1 MIPNFLTIP
10 GTSTDRGGWIAL
22 LVVCFGQLMIV
33 LDATIVNVA
42 LPAIQSDLHFSQA
55 NLTWVVNAYLITYG
69 SFVLLAGR
77 AGDLIGRKKVFLTGV
92 ALFTAASVL
101 CGLAHDPALLVTGR
115 FLQGAGGALS
125 AGVIIAIIVTGFT
138 EPNER
143 AQAMSVFTFTI
154 AGGGSLG
161 LLAGGFL
168 TQMVSWHW
176 IFFINVPIGLATVL
190 LGRVLIEENEGLGV
204 GEGVDVLGSILVS
217 AALMVGG
224 YAIVTSGDYGWTS
237 VLTLGLGGGA
247 VALLAGFR
255 WLGIR
260 GSKPALALPPP
271 WDPEP

>member
-10 GTSTDRGGWIAL
+10 GTSTDRRRWIAL

-101 CGLAHDPALLVTGR
+101 CGLAQDPAVLVAGR

-125 AGVIIAIIVTGFT
+125 AGGIIALIVPGL
-138 EPNER
+138 PQPQR
-143 AQAMSVFTFTI
+143 RPPARSVF
-154 AGGGSLG
+154 
-161 LLAGGFL
+161 
-168 TQMVSWHW
+168 
-176 IFFINVPIGLATVL
+176 P
-190 LGRVLIEENEGLGV
+190 
-204 GEGVDVLGSILVS
+204 
-217 AALMVGG
+217 
-224 YAIVTSGDYGWTS
+224 
-237 VLTLGLGGGA
+237 
-247 VALLAGFR
+247 
-255 WLGIR
+255 
-260 GSKPALALPPP
+260 
-271 WDPEP
+271 